1 MRWTM
6 LATWLLALAG
16 LGSVLHAQDPFGGPA
31 AGDPFGGAPVGG
43 AMGGAPPAANPFG
56 GGAGAVDP
64 FGGGPVQPP
73 PPAAPAAGAGN
84 AQQPGGGGLPIGRD
98 ERNPVVLA
106 IRDMNPTKPAE
117 LMFAVRSLFDIGRT
131 DEAKFFLIKLIES
144 QPGPELLTQF
154 YTEYGEALFYRLSKD
169 HRMTPEGEQ
178 FANLVLAAAHR
189 SAHDPTRV
197 QNLIRDLSSPSPSKR
212 YRVIDSLRRLEWTV
226 VTPLLESLADPSR
239 AAEHPNIR
247 TAIPEMGDYLL
258 DPMLGAMDSP
268 DQELRIQVI
277 QILGQ
282 FRSSRALS
290 ALVGPFA
297 DPDTSEAA
305 RRAAAQAIVDIV
317 GQLPDRQ
324 HVTRYLYDRA
334 RAYFDGMLPGRL
346 DHEDRVTIWTWDP
359 ERKTSVPIR
368 LEAQDASL
376 LSAARLARDLF
387 RVAPENVDYRR
398 LYLLTNL
405 QWAKQSGGLD
415 RPLDL
420 RDGSLGAQLAE
431 VGPEALEDVLT
442 YAMETNRS
450 VAAMAAAE
458 LLGRLGDAGLVQ
470 AAGGRPRPLVLA
482 LLHSDRRLRMAAAEA
497 ILQLDPQQ
505 AYAGSSYLAETLGY
519 VVRTVGTRRALVVHP
534 RVENSQS
541 MVGLLLEL
549 GFEADSASTGR
560 DAFRLAARQPDYEFA
575 LISDGVDQPSA
586 RETIQMFRKDPRTAR
601 LAIGLM
607 ARQGTLQA
615 AEAFAD
621 LDALVLAFPHPI
633 DPEGMSFQAGR
644 LLRLAGRDL
653 VGYDER
659 LDQAERAMNHLL
671 RMTEQP
677 QLYDFYDL
685 HRQTPS
691 LAAALGTPQL
701 ASHAATLLG
710 RLGSPEAQ
718 RALVTLA
725 SQPGRP
731 LEDRQAAAEAFADAV
746 QRRGLLLTRSEILLQ
761 YDRYNRSESLDAGT
775 QQVLGQILDAIEAPS
790 QAAKS
795 QAEDTAQDSAAS

>member
-1 MRWTM
+1 
-6 LATWLLALAG
+6 
-16 LGSVLHAQDPFGGPA
+16 
-31 AGDPFGGAPVGG
+31 
-43 AMGGAPPAANPFG
+43 
-56 GGAGAVDP
+56 
-64 FGGGPVQPP
+64 
-73 PPAAPAAGAGN
+73 
-84 AQQPGGGGLPIGRD
+84 
-98 ERNPVVLA
+98 
-106 IRDMNPTKPAE
+106 
-117 LMFAVRSLFDIGRT
+117 
-131 DEAKFFLIKLIES
+131 
-144 QPGPELLTQF
+144 
-154 YTEYGEALFYRLSKD
+154 
-169 HRMTPEGEQ
+169 
-178 FANLVLAAAHR
+178 
-189 SAHDPTRV
+189 
-197 QNLIRDLSSPSPSKR
+197 
-212 YRVIDSLRRLEWTV
+212 
-226 VTPLLESLADPSR
+226 
-239 AAEHPNIR
+239 
-247 TAIPEMGDYLL
+247 
-258 DPMLGAMDSP
+258 
-268 DQELRIQVI
+268 
-277 QILGQ
+277 
-282 FRSSRALS
+282 
-290 ALVGPFA
+290 
-297 DPDTSEAA
+297 
-305 RRAAAQAIVDIV
+305 
-317 GQLPDRQ
+317 
-324 HVTRYLYDRA
+324 
-334 RAYFDGMLPGRL
+334 MLPGRL
-346 DHEDRVTIWTWDP
+346 DHEDRVTIWTWDA
-359 ERKTSVPIR
+359 ERKTSVPTR

-420 RDGSLGAQLAE
+420 SDGSLGAQLAE

-450 VAAMAAAE
+450 VAATAAAE

-482 LLHSDRRLRMAAAEA
+482 LLHGDRRLRMAAAEA

-541 MVGLLLEL
+541 MVGLLLDL

-621 LDALVLAFPHPI
+621 LHALVLAFPQPI

-731 LEDRQAAAEAFADAV
+731 LEDRQAAAEAFANAV
-746 QRRGLLLTRSEILLQ
+746 QRRGLLLTRDEILLQ
-761 YDRYNRSESLDAGT
+761 YDRYNRSETLDAGT

-795 QAEDTAQDSAAS
+795 QAEDAVQDSAAS

>member
-1 MRWTM
+1 M
-6 LATWLLALAG
+6 LAAWLLALAG
-16 LGSVLHAQDPFGGPA
+16 QGTALYAQDPFGGPA
-31 AGDPFGGAPVGG
+31 AADPFGGAPAAGG
-43 AMGGAPPAANPFG
+43 AMGGAPAASDPFG
-56 GGAGAVDP
+56 GGAGVADP
-64 FGGGPVQPP
+64 FGGGLVQPP
-73 PPAAPAAGAGN
+73 PAARPAEDAGD
-84 AQQPGGGGLPIGRD
+84 AQQPRPGGLPIGRD
-98 ERNPVVLA
+98 ERDPAVLA
-106 IRDMNPTKPAE
+106 IRDMNPTKPAD

-131 DEAKFFLIKLIES
+131 DEAKFFLIKLIEA
-144 QPGPELLTQF
+144 QPGPELLAQF

-169 HRMTPEGEQ
+169 QRMTPEGEQ
-178 FANLVLAAAHR
+178 FANVVLDAAHR
-189 SAHDPTRV
+189 SAHDPARV
-197 QNLIRDLSSPSPSKR
+197 QNLVQNLSSSSPSTR
-212 YRVIDSLRRLEWTV
+212 YRAIDSLRRLEWSV
-226 VTPLLESLADPSR
+226 VTPLLEALADRSR
-239 AAEHPNIR
+239 AAEHPHVR
-247 TAIPEMGDYLL
+247 TAIPQMGEYLL

-268 DQELRIQVI
+268 DQDLQIQVM
-277 QILGQ
+277 QVLGQ
-282 FRSSRALS
+282 FRNSRALS

-297 DPDTSEAA
+297 DPDSSEEI

-324 HVTRYLYDRA
+324 HVTKFLYDRA
-334 RAYFDGMLPGRL
+334 RAYYDGMLPGRL
-346 DHEDRVTIWTWDP
+346 DYENRVMLWAWDA
-359 ERKTSVPIR
+359 EQKTSVPRR

-376 LSAARLARDLF
+376 LFAARLARDLF

-431 VGPEALEDVLT
+431 AGPEALEDVLT

-450 VAAMAAAE
+450 VAASAAAE

-470 AAGGRPRPLVLA
+470 SAGGRPRPLVLA

-497 ILQLDPQQ
+497 ILQLDPQRP
-505 AYAGSSYLAETLGY
+505 YAGSSYLTEALGY

-534 RVENSQS
+534 RLENSQTL
-541 MVGLLLEL
+541 VGVLLEL

-575 LISDGVDQPSA
+575 LISDAVDQPSA

-601 LAIGLM
+601 LVIGLM
-607 ARQGTLQA
+607 ARQGTLQS

-621 LDALVLAFPHPI
+621 LDALVLAFPQPL
-633 DPEGMSFQAGR
+633 DPQGMSFQAGR

-671 RMTEQP
+671 RLTEQP

-685 HRQTPS
+685 HRQTP
-691 LAAALGTPQL
+691 AFEAALGTSQL
-701 ASHAATLLG
+701 ASHAAALLG

-718 RALVTLA
+718 RALVTVA
-725 SQPGRP
+725 SQHGRT
-731 LEDRQAAAEAFADAV
+731 LTDRQAAAEAFADAV
-746 QRRGLLLTRSEILLQ
+746 QRRGLLLTRDEILLQ
-761 YDRYNRSESLDAGT
+761 YDRYNRSEALDAGT

-790 QAAKS
+790 QAAKP
-795 QAEDTAQDSAAS
+795 QAEDAAQDSAAS